1 MLKKTRTSTEDYL
14 LAIYTILGE
23 KDSVRSIDIAEYMGY
38 SKPSTSIAVA
48 KLRDGGLINL
58 DRYKF
63 ISLTDFGRIFAE
75 QLYEKR
81 NFFAALL
88 VWAGIAPGDAAEEAH
103 NMEHAVS
110 YSAFEALR
118 EKLDSIY
125 RNERVY
131 TPTRKKR

>member
-1 MLKKTRTSTEDYL
+1 MSVNVSTLKNKRTSSEDYL
-14 LAIYTILGE
+14 LAIYIIARE
-23 KDSVRSIDIAEYMGY
+23 KGSVRAIDIAAFMGY

-48 KLRDGGLINL
+48 KLRDGGLIKL
-58 DRYKF
+58 DRDKF
-63 ISLTDFGRIFAE
+63 ISLTEFGRIFAE

-110 YSAFEALR
+110 YAAFEALR
-118 EKLDSIY
+118 EKIDSIY
-125 RNERVY
+125 RNERV
-131 TPTRKKR
+131 